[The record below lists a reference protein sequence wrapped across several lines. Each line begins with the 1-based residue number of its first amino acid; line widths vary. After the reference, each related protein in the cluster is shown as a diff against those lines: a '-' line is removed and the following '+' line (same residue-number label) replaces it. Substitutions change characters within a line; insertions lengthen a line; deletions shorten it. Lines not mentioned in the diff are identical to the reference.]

1 MSPNYDSTYAAANAP
16 RDTPPPTAPANNSPA
31 KTSSNSGFAIAS
43 LVCSLVGVVFLP
55 IIGGLLGIIL
65 GAAALTQI
73 RISNPRVQG
82 RGLALAG
89 IIVGAVSVVLWVGV
103 LAFLGSHPGFL

>member
-1 MSPNYDSTYAAANAP
+1 MSPNDDATYATANAP
-16 RDTPPPTAPANNSPA
+16 SDTPPRTAPANNSPVM
-31 KTSSNSGFAIAS
+31 TSSNSGLAIAS

-65 GAAALTQI
+65 AAVALAQI
-73 RISNPRVQG
+73 RIANQRVQG

-89 IIVGAVSVVLWVGV
+89 IIVGVVSVVLWVGV
-103 LAFLGSHPGFL
+103 LAFLGSHPDFL

>member
-1 MSPNYDSTYAAANAP
+1 MSPNYDSTYPTTNAP
-16 RDTPPPTAPANNSPA
+16 RDTPPPTVPTNNSPA
-31 KTSSNSGFAIAS
+31 MTSSNSGFAVTS

-65 GAAALTQI
+65 GAVALTQT
-73 RISNPRVQG
+73 RNSNQRVQG

-89 IIVGAVSVVLWVGV
+89 IIVGAVSVVLWVSV
-103 LAFLGSHPGFL
+103 LAFLNSHPDFL